1 MGKLLIVDNSAA
13 LLEIMK
19 NILEFTGYTVK
30 TLIRSDNIYKE
41 INEFQP
47 DLLILDTYLAGED
60 GREIC
65 KELRRSVESKHLGV
79 LVFSA
84 FPKTLENY
92 RSYYADDFIEKPF
105 DMQILLEKI
114 KSLLYW
120 TSIRNTADFH

>member
-79 LVFSA
+79 LVYSA

-92 RSYYADDFIEKPF
+92 ESYYADDFIEKPF
-105 DMQILLEKI
+105 DIQILLEKI